1 MLDLQPGIIAS
12 SLVSSF
18 QFIQLHFLSLHNHLP
33 VYMYV
38 CTACVWQC
46 EHAVFLGTICKF
58 SFIHS
63 SMRNSICRNQWIRL
77 WLVVSWILLHSNVT
91 FVVDWAV
98 NVKRFAYIMSVRQAS
113 VVCNWSLMTDET
125 YYSARR
131 KLKAHWRLFLSQRLV
146 SCYHGNCSRR
156 KWRRVPQPSSTTSCS
171 PACCL
176 VSACCYG
183 YVDLL
188 TRGGGVR
195 VM

>member
-1 MLDLQPGIIAS
+1 M
-12 SLVSSF
+12 
-18 QFIQLHFLSLHNHLP
+18 
-33 VYMYV
+33 
-38 CTACVWQC
+38 
-46 EHAVFLGTICKF
+46 
-58 SFIHS
+58 
-63 SMRNSICRNQWIRL
+63 
-77 WLVVSWILLHSNVT
+77 T

-98 NVKRFAYIMSVRQAS
+98 NVKHFAYIMSVKCFFTYIMSVKCFLHILCLSGVFLRILCLSGKLS

-156 KWRRVPQPSSTTSCS
+156 KWRRVPQLSSTTSCS

-183 YVDLL
+183 YVDLV
-188 TRGGGVR
+188 TRGEGVR